1 MVALV
6 GKNSPV
12 GTGDIEV
19 QVQSLGWEDSLEE
32 EMATHSYTLAW
43 RIPIS
48 RRARRATVHSA
59 GNSRTWL
66 KWVSRHVLIK
76 AEWLSCL
83 SNRNWPRQLVGVMKM
98 CIWIVVVIM
107 RLYIFSKFTE
117 LITQS
122 RWVLLY
128 VNHTS
133 RRLLKIKAEKGWIA
147 HQIWVS
153 QRACLGGWRA
163 SGH

>member
-59 GNSRTWL
+59 GNSQT
-66 KWVSRHVLIK
+66 
-76 AEWLSCL
+76 
-83 SNRNWPRQLVGVMKM
+83 
-98 CIWIVVVIM
+98 
-107 RLYIFSKFTE
+107 
-117 LITQS
+117 
-122 RWVLLY
+122 
-128 VNHTS
+128 
-133 RRLLKIKAEKGWIA
+133 
-147 HQIWVS
+147 
-153 QRACLGGWRA
+153 
-163 SGH
+163 